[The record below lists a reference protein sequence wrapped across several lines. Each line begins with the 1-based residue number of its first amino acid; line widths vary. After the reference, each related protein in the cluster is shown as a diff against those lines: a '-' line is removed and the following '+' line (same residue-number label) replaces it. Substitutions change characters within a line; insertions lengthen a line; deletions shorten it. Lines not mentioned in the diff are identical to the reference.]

1 MLKET
6 EEEKEEDGELCPW
19 SSSSSDLE
27 DDAAFFDHS
36 QVNDSEVSARLL
48 RKKSLSLQE
57 IQAKRVREQVLFE
70 KKKQQI
76 SDQEILTQVRM
87 YALLVPSM
95 EFIPD
100 FQSFISV
107 MQLGLV
113 EDRRLRQKSKKRA
126 GGIQAALNSSAANS
140 LKFNSSPR
148 MTAAKRGAR

>member
-1 MLKET
+1 
-6 EEEKEEDGELCPW
+6 
-19 SSSSSDLE
+19 
-27 DDAAFFDHS
+27 
-36 QVNDSEVSARLL
+36 
-48 RKKSLSLQE
+48 
-57 IQAKRVREQVLFE
+57 
-70 KKKQQI
+70 
-76 SDQEILTQVRM
+76 
-87 YALLVPSM
+87 M

-148 MTAAKRGAR
+148 MPAAKRGAR